1 MFGKRVHQRI
11 VHSIPFSVCLANWF
25 ITEIRLKKS
34 FWKFIAALIIIYALF
49 LYYFWKTKNL
59 VQYPFTDFG
68 KLGWR
73 AFTNILGIGLGA
85 IGFYLIFFEIEST
98 ILKREERKDNKKDY
112 QDETELRRRGISQE
126 F

>member
-1 MFGKRVHQRI
+1 M
-11 VHSIPFSVCLANWF
+11 HSIPFSVCLANWF

-73 AFTNILGIGLGA
+73 AFANILGIGLGA
-85 IGFYLIFFEIEST
+85 IGFYLMFYEIEST

-112 QDETELRRRGISQE
+112 
-126 F
+126 